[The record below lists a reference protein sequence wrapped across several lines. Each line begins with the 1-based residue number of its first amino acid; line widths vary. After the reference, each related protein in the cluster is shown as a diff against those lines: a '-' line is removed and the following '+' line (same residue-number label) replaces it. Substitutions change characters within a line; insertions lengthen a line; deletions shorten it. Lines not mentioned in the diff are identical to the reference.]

1 MDMDGI
7 GNFTLEVDD
16 DLQNVIDFNDPEFD
30 FLLSTDIAT
39 NATEISCNKF
49 LSELKKSEDPGLPP
63 PGQPSAKTEQ
73 TDCKQRKRFK
83 TVVDEQT
90 IKNFQGMNQSTSTKK
105 NTRWGMK
112 ILQDWHTEAYG
123 HPMDLENLKPTEI
136 ADKLS
141 KFYCEATPQENE
153 KKTVTGGLYHKNT
166 LKNIRAAINRHLSD
180 LNRNIDIVH
189 DREFKHANSTL
200 NGLMKERVVSGT
212 SRPTQH
218 KEIIPQQ
225 DLQKI
230 SAYLEKA
237 YNNPVNLRLCTWY
250 ILSIHFVT
258 RGLEWHHQLTRNA
271 FEIKVDE
278 NGHEFV
284 CLTHETR
291 QKNYQGGITS
301 DEYNADKRMYA
312 TLTENCPVKILKHFM
327 QRTPENATH
336 LFNRIDKFAM
346 EHPDCCDTWYTA
358 SPLGKSSFTNFLP
371 DISKMA
377 GCSKRYT
384 AHCLR
389 ATTIQA
395 MSDAGIETRQ
405 IMFMSGHRN
414 EASVR
419 SYSRDCSTHQKHK
432 LSAILSATASGHDVT
447 ETNDHAKSSLVTCD
461 PNVPTQIDVSNSL
474 SSVQSGFLTN
484 STFSNCN
491 VTINMKM

>member
-1 MDMDGI
+1 M
-7 GNFTLEVDD
+7 
-16 DLQNVIDFNDPEFD
+16 
-30 FLLSTDIAT
+30 
-39 NATEISCNKF
+39 
-49 LSELKKSEDPGLPP
+49 
-63 PGQPSAKTEQ
+63 
-73 TDCKQRKRFK
+73 
-83 TVVDEQT
+83 
-90 IKNFQGMNQSTSTKK
+90 
-105 NTRWGMK
+105 
-112 ILQDWHTEAYG
+112 
-123 HPMDLENLKPTEI
+123 
-136 ADKLS
+136 
-141 KFYCEATPQENE
+141 
-153 KKTVTGGLYHKNT
+153 
-166 LKNIRAAINRHLSD
+166 KNIRAAINRHLSD
-180 LNRNIDIVH
+180 INIDIDIVN

-200 NGLMKERVVSGT
+200 NGLLKERVASGL

-218 KEIIPQQ
+218 KEIIPKQ

-230 SAYLEKA
+230 STYLKNA

-271 FEIKVDE
+271 FEFKIDE

-291 QKNYQGGITS
+291 QKNYQGGISS

-312 TLTENCPVKILKHFM
+312 TMTENCPVKILKFFIEK
-327 QRTPENATH
+327 TPEKATN
-336 LFNRIDKFAM
+336 LFNKTYKLAI
-346 EHPDCCDTWYTA
+346 ENPDSCATWYTV

-432 LSAILSATASGHDVT
+432 LSSILSAAASGNDVD
-447 ETNDHAKSSLVTCD
+447 ETTGQTGSSLVTRNS
-461 PNVPTQIDVSNSL
+461 NVNTQIDVSNCL

-484 STFSNCN
+484 STFNSCN